1 MGHPTLWESGGNDPG
16 TVESMGFD
24 DPKILPADCSPQREQ
39 KGAGTG
45 AQISSNDSTLSFCSS
60 VGWVERQRNPSA
72 ALVPMGF
79 AILNPSYNSGLI
91 TVAHTKRLG
100 SKALVAPPSPSRLRG
115 APEGPGFSPACPPP

>member
-79 AILNPSYNSGLI
+79 AILNPSYNS
-91 TVAHTKRLG
+91 
-100 SKALVAPPSPSRLRG
+100 SLVNHGNPSDPHYHEACHPHHQPTSVPPSLP
-115 APEGPGFSPACPPP
+115 